1 MPSDKYAPTDHD
13 EAVGTAWLD
22 EMDGEIDD
30 EFRKRLLEGLKVS
43 SSIMVSPPSGFV
55 SLPKVEWTTQVICE
69 IKEAIDLNGSVLKV
83 GDRVKFVS
91 PAKKALRRR
100 VQGILTPHVT
110 YTIRD
115 ITMEGEVILE
125 EIKIS
130 NLPYRVPQRQAKG
143 TPSHLNKNNRTRH
156 LFPSICFIKNN
167 PPTSFM
173 RALKNL

>member
-1 MPSDKYAPTDHD
+1 MSSDKYAPTDHD

-22 EMDGEIDD
+22 EMAGSAIDI
-30 EFRKRLLEGLKVS
+30 KRMEGLKVS
-43 SSIMVSPPSGFV
+43 SSIVVSPPSGFV
-55 SLPKVEWTTQVICE
+55 SLPKAEWTTQVICE

-143 TPSHLNKNNRTRH
+143 TPSHFNKNNFIRH